1 MSLIK
6 NWIVQFVLNR
16 FKIPRDMIRYA
27 FKKHSENKAI
37 ITENSTLT
45 FQELA
50 KRVYSLSTGLSAM
63 EIEKRD
69 SVLVLVSN
77 GINQIEINLACYEMG
92 AILTP
97 LNINI
102 TTNKILDIAKL
113 INPKLLIYDAKVA
126 NKIAQLLQQHF
137 PDLKL
142 LEIDSNYNHLI
153 ASYPSNKNKNKI
165 SPDDIAAL
173 GFTSGTT
180 GNPKALPATH
190 GVFVKSLQLI
200 VKNVGIG
207 SKKKNSDKFLV
218 GIPLA
223 GAGSGVVLP
232 SLLSG
237 SALVIPKSYNSEV
250 FLETIQKHKVT
261 RMFTTPSLLI
271 DILDH
276 PDLESFDLSS
286 LENIIYGTETLA
298 AAKLEEAIEKFGPI
312 LQQGYGSAEVL
323 PPVSMLQPK
332 DHIVNHKIANRNI
345 LTSVGKVVPQVS
357 VKIVDDDHNDL
368 PFKETGHVLIK
379 SPTLFTGYW
388 KQPELNTKTFVDGWL
403 KIGDMGYLEAD
414 GRLHILGRSADVIK
428 KGNQI
433 IYPRLIEEHV
443 HDHPAIKECN
453 LVQVDNEAVLAVSLR
468 QAYRKNT
475 NHETIAFE
483 ILNVLKNKIK
493 PYQLPDDIEFFEELP
508 RSFLAKVLRCEV
520 REFLKTKN
528 KIAI

>member
-1 MSLIK
+1 MSLIR

-27 FKKHSENKAI
+27 FKQHSKNKAI
-37 ITENSTLT
+37 ITKNSTVT
-45 FQELA
+45 FHELA
-50 KRVYSLSTGLSAM
+50 NKVYSLSTGLSAI
-63 EIEKRD
+63 EINKGD
-69 SVLVLVSN
+69 SVLVMVSN
-77 GINQIEINLACYEMG
+77 GINQIEINLAGYEMG

-97 LNINI
+97 LNSNI
-102 TTNKILDIAKL
+102 AIDKILDIAKL
-113 INPKLLIYDAKVA
+113 INPKLLIYDAKIA
-126 NKIAQLLQQHF
+126 HKTAQLLQQHF

-142 LEIDSNYNHLI
+142 LEIDSNYDDLI
-153 ASYPSNKNKNKI
+153 ATYPPKKSKNKI
-165 SPDDIAAL
+165 LPNDIAAL

-190 GVFVKSLQLI
+190 GVFVKSLQLV

-207 SKKKNSDKFLV
+207 PKKKNPDKFLV
-218 GIPLA
+218 GIPLV

-237 SALVIPKSYNSEV
+237 SVLVIPTSYKAEV
-250 FLETIQKHKVT
+250 FLEMIQKHKIS

-276 PDLESFDLSS
+276 PELENYDLGS

-332 DHIVNHKIANRNI
+332 DHMENYKIANRNI

-357 VKIVDDDHNDL
+357 VKIVDDYHNEL
-368 PFKETGHVLIK
+368 PFKQTGHVLIK

-388 KQPELNTKTFVDGWL
+388 NQPELNTKTFVDGWL

-428 KGNQI
+428 KDNQI
-433 IYPRLIEEHV
+433 IYPRQIEEHV

-483 ILNVLKNKIK
+483 ILNLLKKKIK
-493 PYQLPDDIEFFEELP
+493 RYQLPDEIEFFEELP
-508 RSFLAKVLRCEV
+508 RSFLAKVLRREV